1 MLDSF
6 DSTNPDDYIAGFP
19 FHPHRGIETIT
30 YLASGRMD
38 HRDSLGNEGTIR
50 DGQAQWMCAGLGIMH
65 EEMPQPMPRMLG
77 IQLWLNLP
85 AAEKMSKPAYHG
97 IDAVEETVIGDAT
110 IRVVAGSLAGVEGFA
125 GDHLPAE
132 FYDIQLPTGASV
144 NIPVKSGHAAHVFL
158 LEGDLLLGEKR
169 HAEKSAVAFADD
181 GDTVTLTAPAESPAR
196 VIYFSALR
204 IEEPVAWGG
213 PIVMN
218 TDEEL
223 QVAFDELRDN
233 TFIKEQPEL

>member
-1 MLDSF
+1 MTLDSF

-50 DGQAQWMCAGLGIMH
+50 DGQAQWMCAGSGIMR

-97 IDAVEETVIGDAT
+97 IVQDLL
-110 IRVVAGSLAGVEGFA
+110 RVLK
-125 GDHLPAE
+125 D
-132 FYDIQLPTGASV
+132 
-144 NIPVKSGHAAHVFL
+144 L
-158 LEGDLLLGEKR
+158 LETIFLQSSTTFSFLR
-169 HAEKSAVAFADD
+169 
-181 GDTVTLTAPAESPAR
+181 AR
-196 VIYFSALR
+196 LSTSL
-204 IEEPVAWGG
+204 
-213 PIVMN
+213 
-218 TDEEL
+218 
-223 QVAFDELRDN
+223 
-233 TFIKEQPEL
+233 